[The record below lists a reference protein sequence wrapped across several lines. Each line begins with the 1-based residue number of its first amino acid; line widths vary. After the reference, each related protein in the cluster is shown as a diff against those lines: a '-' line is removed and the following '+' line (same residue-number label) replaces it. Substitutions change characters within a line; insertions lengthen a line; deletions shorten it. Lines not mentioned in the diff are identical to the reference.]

1 MRLPILPLLALG
13 LVAAASGHA
22 GDAFADFQARTA
34 KYHSVVSL
42 PVFETTPEQV
52 AATADKTIAEGNAML
67 DRIGKLTP
75 KEVTFK
81 NTFVA
86 LDDFGYYAGKAS
98 ERLSLIEQT
107 STNAAVRD
115 AATDAIKKL
124 SEWSVG
130 VDYRE
135 DVYRA
140 LKAFADTHPKLS
152 GEDKRLFDYTMRD

>member
-1 MRLPILPLLALG
+1 MRLSIISLLALG
-13 LVAAASGHA
+13 LVSAASVRA
-22 GDAFADFQARTA
+22 GDAFADFQARAA
-34 KYHSVVSL
+34 KYHSVISL

-75 KEVTFK
+75 KEVTFA

-86 LDDFGYYAGKAS
+86 LDDFAYHTQLAS
-98 ERLSLIEQT
+98 ERLGLIEQT

-115 AATDAIKKL
+115 AATDAGKKL

-130 VDYRE
+130 VEYRE
-135 DVYRA
+135 DV
-140 LKAFADTHPKLS
+140 
-152 GEDKRLFDYTMRD
+152 